1 MPELDENEAPVLEV
15 TLSPTTIDE
24 SVLAAAVP
32 SPRQYGHVKT
42 LLERPWVI
50 QQPMLALMVDLVR
63 TRIESG
69 PLSEDEITRRLAA
82 AKADNGT
89 RTGPAMVGSVAVIPM
104 YGVISQRMGLMSAM
118 SGGTSI
124 DELRGQ
130 LRQALADPA
139 VSAIVFDIDSPG
151 GATDGVP
158 EFAAELRQARQGAK
172 PIVAQVNTLAASAGY
187 WLAAQCS
194 EVICTP
200 SGEVGSIGVYAMHE
214 DVSRQ
219 DEMAGVKTTL
229 ISAGPFKVDGN
240 PFEPL
245 TDTARA
251 AIQEQVDA
259 FYSMFVA
266 DVGRGRKT
274 NADNVAANY
283 GQGRTLLAKPA
294 LAAGM
299 IDGIDTLDATL
310 ARLQP
315 RAQSLGRRAAD
326 AIQSPALAA
335 SGQPLRPD
343 RAWNR
348 RMKGRLG

>member
-1 MPELDENEAPVLEV
+1 MEAIAAELVVDDVIPAEPAAP
-15 TLSPTTIDE
+15 
-24 SVLAAAVP
+24 
-32 SPRQYGHVKT
+32 PRQYGHIKA
-42 LLERPWVI
+42 LLERPWAI

-63 TRIESG
+63 TRVEVG
-69 PLSEDEITRRLAA
+69 PLSEDEITKRLAA
-82 AKADNGT
+82 ARAENGD
-89 RTGPAMVGSVAVIPM
+89 RNGPAMAGSVAVIPM
-104 YGVISQRMGLMSAM
+104 YGVISQRMSLMSAF

-124 DELRGQ
+124 DELRAS

-139 VSAIVFDIDSPG
+139 VMAIVFDIDSPG
-151 GATDGVP
+151 GSTDGVP
-158 EFAAELRQARQGAK
+158 EFAAELRAVRGGTK
-172 PIVAQVNTLAASAGY
+172 PIVGQVNTLCASAAM
-187 WLAAQCS
+187 WLGANMT
-194 EVICTP
+194 ELVCTP

-214 DVSRQ
+214 DVSKAN
-219 DEMAGVKTTL
+219 EMAGIKPTL
-229 ISAGPFKVDGN
+229 ISAGEFKVDGN

-245 TDTARA
+245 TDSARA
-251 AIQEQVDA
+251 AIQDQVDA

-266 DVGRGRKT
+266 DVARGRKT
-274 NADNVAANY
+274 NADNIEASY

-299 IDGIDTLDATL
+299 VDGIDTLEATV

-315 RAQSLGRRAAD
+315 TRAQSLGRRAAD

-335 SGQPLRPD
+335 SGQVSIRPD